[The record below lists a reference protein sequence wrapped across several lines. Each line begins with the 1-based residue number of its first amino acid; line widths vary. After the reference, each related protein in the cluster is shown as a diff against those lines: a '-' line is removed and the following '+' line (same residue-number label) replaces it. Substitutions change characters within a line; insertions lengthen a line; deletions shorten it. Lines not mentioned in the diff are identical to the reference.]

1 MSCQKRLYVNDVYTT
16 YSHCQAKQNFPVRV
30 QIVLKISQLLLNLLP
45 LRSVCFGIVIANFVH
60 CSLHCHSDE
69 IGIQTSKIE
78 VWISSMM
85 NVKCLKF
92 FSLQCTY
99 NCIFIPSSVDLIAA
113 AWNSYFSPRPLIGLT
128 CHPSH
133 QKCELCVGSR
143 RAFVATTEKTGES
156 RICRQ
161 EDRVRLTS
169 TLLL

>member
-78 VWISSMM
+78 VWISSTM

-92 FSLQCTY
+92 LVYNVHITASLY
-99 NCIFIPSSVDLIAA
+99 LLLLI
-113 AWNSYFSPRPLIGLT
+113 
-128 CHPSH
+128 
-133 QKCELCVGSR
+133 ELLLPGIAILV
-143 RAFVATTEKTGES
+143 
-156 RICRQ
+156 
-161 EDRVRLTS
+161 RVRSLD
-169 TLLL
+169 